1 MIVSNQLPRIKY
13 RHNCDRTIV
22 KNEANYGFDYTTI
35 QQILNTP
42 GLRSNLDVLS
52 LDNLK
57 QQCRRCLLSY
67 DPQLEE
73 ARVAAKGYHHCF
85 AFPEDTQRVR
95 NWDANEIPYVPYS
108 YPGVAPFSTII
119 VAFRQRLYHSAL
131 EWKAVVDAPP
141 KEIYSGVVYWLDP
154 TTVGLAYADVM
165 AEIPDINNV
174 TSISILAGPLCASA
188 YLPTGQLCH
197 EYGEGLRQYLASQLP
212 RLLGKG
218 YKGEHG
224 VTFKMIT
231 STAAANS
238 RMILAYTLI
247 CPPRSPSC
255 LFPSIAKK
263 VNWNTA
269 VVLEDPGWMKAVDFM
284 CKCARFLTSFYRIL
298 QLTVFPFL
306 SFSYRWPP
314 WNDQGQGATC
324 QQNPS
329 YLHRGSNGCAEVGC
343 RRAHANQRGDG

>member
-1 MIVSNQLPRIKY
+1 MALMEIYAASIVSNQLPRIKY
-13 RHNCDRTIV
+13 RHNCDRTVV
-22 KNEANYGFDYTTI
+22 KNEAAHGFDYTTI
-35 QQILNTP
+35 QQVLNTP

-52 LDNLK
+52 MDALK

-85 AFPEDTQRVR
+85 AFPEDTSRVR
-95 NWDANEIPYVPYS
+95 KWNTSAIPYVPFS

-131 EWKAVVDAPP
+131 EWQDVVDAPP
-141 KEIYSGVVYWLDP
+141 KERTSGVVYWLDP
-154 TTVGLAYADVM
+154 TTIALSYPDVM
-165 AEIPDINNV
+165 AEIPNTHNL
-174 TSISILAGPLCASA
+174 TSISILAGPLCATA

-197 EYGEGLRQYLASQLP
+197 EYGEALKNYLATQLP

-224 VTFKMIT
+224 VTFKMMT

-238 RMILAYTLI
+238 RMILSKTLI

-255 LFPSIAKK
+255 LFPAVAKR
-263 VNWNTA
+263 VNINTA
-269 VVLEDPGWMKAVDFM
+269 IVLEDPGWMKAVDFM
-284 CKCARFLTSFYRIL
+284 CKCA
-298 QLTVFPFL
+298 
-306 SFSYRWPP
+306 
-314 WNDQGQGATC
+314 A
-324 QQNPS
+324 
-329 YLHRGSNGCAEVGC
+329 
-343 RRAHANQRGDG
+343 